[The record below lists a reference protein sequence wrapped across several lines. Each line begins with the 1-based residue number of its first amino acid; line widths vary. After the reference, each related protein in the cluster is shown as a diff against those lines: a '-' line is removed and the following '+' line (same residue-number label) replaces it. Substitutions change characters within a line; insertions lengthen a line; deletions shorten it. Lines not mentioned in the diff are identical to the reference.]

1 MPTTTPPTTTELPFV
16 SPASLLSK
24 LADSESD
31 LAAAVRAAAPGGE
44 AVALPA
50 RRAAAV
56 TQLPIL
62 LNNRRRWQ
70 QSAYTQDN
78 LQMLADGSQVVVLI
92 DKDLAQ
98 KVCKRSSI
106 DSTKWTTADVSHIF
120 GPQIDDSHNTLTIT
134 ALPDGHLWLNGNM
147 HSEPFKAGRTTV
159 PGDITTF
166 VPVAGPAVNA
176 SLGTYCMHPPAVG
189 TGDPST
195 RTQFEFWRDGHAT
208 SGDFFYRKYDPAL
221 SGYWTDPVKLFDG
234 NVSGEGAY
242 LNRIAVRGN
251 KIGLFFCWRG
261 AGDASTNTDLGY
273 VESLDGGTT
282 WQRIDGSAQTVPIT
296 HANAQTI
303 IATPIE
309 TGLINQCGA
318 DLDID
323 GHPHAVEQLYA
334 ADGTTHLYHIWHN
347 GTAWITEDITPDWT
361 LRVETIAQTTLNLKV
376 SRPQIICTAAGKTYV
391 IVRTIGEGLNG
402 RPLLIDVSPGAS
414 RRPAFLFDHDLAG
427 WEPAFDATAL
437 RERDELHGLL
447 TSIDQNADSKK
458 GWIAQAGWVF
468 VAPCSY
474 LPDIAAGTARIGGI
488 RKVAEFP
495 APVEIAAVGSVTE
508 GNIVNFGIPQ
518 VDVQKIYG
526 QGAKLFARLSF
537 RATFNSGTTSAKVY
551 LRETPSA
558 GSLPTADI
566 CTIDMVNSSLAG
578 VVSSPWEPLQ
588 QSPYV
593 ETTGQL
599 RDTRLIPRM
608 VCDNAAGVRMGA
620 WNVEI
625 GVLDSY

>member
-1 MPTTTPPTTTELPFV
+1 MSSPISQDIPFV
-16 SPASLLSK
+16 DEHYFAQEA
-24 LADSESD
+24 ADPESIIG
-31 LAAAVRAAAPGGE
+31 AAVRAAAPAG
-44 AVALPA
+44 ASLPA

-56 TQLPIL
+56 TQLPVL
-62 LNNRRRWQ
+62 LNSRRRWQ

-78 LQMLADGSQVVVLI
+78 LQMLADGSQVIVVVG
-92 DKDLAQ
+92 KDLVQ
-98 KVCKRSSI
+98 QVCKRPSI
-106 DSTKWTTADVSHIF
+106 DSTKWTVADVSHIF
-120 GPQIDDSHNTLTIT
+120 GAQVDDSHNTLTIT

-147 HSEPFKAGRTTV
+147 HVEPFKSGRTTV

-166 VPVAGPAVNA
+166 VSVSGPAQNA
-176 SLGTYCMHPPAVG
+176 SMGTYCMHPPAVG
-189 TGDPST
+189 TGEPST
-195 RTQFEFWRDGHAT
+195 RVQFEFWRDGLAT

-221 SGYWTDPVKLFDG
+221 PGYWTDPVKLFNG

-251 KIGLFFCWRG
+251 KIGIFFCWRG

-323 GHPHAVEQLYA
+323 GRPHAVEQLYA
-334 ADGTTHLYHIWHN
+334 ADGTTHLYHVWHN
-347 GTAWITEDITPDWT
+347 GTSWITEDITPDWS
-361 LRVETIAQTTLNLKV
+361 LRVETIGQTTLNLKV
-376 SRPQIICTAAGKTYV
+376 ARPQIICTAAGKTYV
-391 IVRTIGEGLNG
+391 LARTIGEGMNG
-402 RPLLIDVSPGAS
+402 RPLLIDCSPGAS

-447 TSIDQNADSKK
+447 TSIDQNSDSKM
-458 GWIAQAGWVF
+458 GWYAQAGWVF

-488 RKVAEFP
+488 RKVTDFP
-495 APVEIAAVGSVTE
+495 APVELTVTPTTAGTE
-508 GNIVNFGIPQ
+508 QNLVTFGIPQ
-518 VDVQKIYG
+518 VDVAKTYG
-526 QGAKLFARLSF
+526 QGVKLFARLSA
-537 RATFNSGTTSAKVY
+537 RVTFNSGTTSAKLS

-566 CTIDMVNSSLAG
+566 CIINMVNSSLAG
-578 VVSSPWEPLQ
+578 QTTSPWEPLQ

-593 ETTGQL
+593 ESNGTV
-599 RDTRLIPRM
+599 RDTRLIPRF
-608 VCDNAAGVRMGA
+608 VCDNAAGVKIGA

-625 GVLDSY
+625 GVLDSH